1 VPGARVSL
9 ATRYLIGERY
19 GLLLDL
25 DQLSK
30 VLGDAP
36 ETLRNKHHA
45 GTLGFPMS
53 KKGGR
58 LVAHYEDVADYV
70 DSFRVG
76 ARAMLEEV
84 KP

>member
-1 VPGARVSL
+1 MSL
-9 ATRYLIGERY
+9 ATRLLIGERF

-25 DQLSK
+25 DQLGK
-30 VLGDAP
+30 LLGDAP

-45 GTLGFPMS
+45 GTLGFAMT

-70 DSFRVG
+70 DTFRVG
-76 ARAMLEEV
+76 ARAVIEEV